1 MTAAA
6 LKTAWSD
13 AALEAL
19 AAALARHAG
28 LRVAPH
34 RLPEL
39 ARAADRAMAAA
50 GLSDPREYA
59 SRIGQGLLPMADLLG
74 AMTVGE
80 TYFHRDPDQLE
91 LVGRRV
97 VPEVLALRLPGH
109 VFRAWSA
116 GCASGEEAYT
126 VALTLEAA
134 GLRDRYHVLGTD
146 LSRRSLERARDG
158 AYGAWSLRG
167 SGREAAARSL
177 HREGDRWVVPPRLR
191 TRVRFEYLNLA
202 EDVYPSLLTGTSG
215 LDLVLCRNVL
225 MYLEPAVIAAVA
237 RRLHDCLAEG
247 GWLLTGPA
255 DPLLAPL
262 APLEAISTPAGL
274 AYRRPARAPGAGRR
288 AGTGS
293 AAPRPAP
300 APPPPPPRPAGASR
314 PPAASPLPLA
324 SVLAAA
330 EEAGRAGDWAAV
342 LALAAPLLEL
352 AEGAAWLVRAAANA
366 GDLGRADALAVAATD
381 RHPLSPELHLL
392 RSAILAELGRDAEAA
407 GAVRRCLYLRPD
419 LAVGHATLGGLLE
432 RAGDPEG
439 ARRAW
444 RNVRRICTT
453 LPADAALPLGEG
465 RCAGRLADIAA
476 AQLLRLQDGGAP

>member
-1 MTAAA
+1 MTAARA
-6 LKTAWSD
+6 PKAAWSD
-13 AALEAL
+13 AALGAL
-19 AAALARHAG
+19 AATLARHAG
-28 LRVAPH
+28 LRIAPH

-39 ARAADRAMAAA
+39 ARAAERAMAAA

-59 SRIGQGLLPMADLLG
+59 LRVGQGRLSMADLLG

-80 TYFHRDPDQLE
+80 TYFHRDPEQLE

-97 VPEVLALRLPGH
+97 VPEVLALRPAGH

-116 GCASGEEAYT
+116 GCASGEEAYS

-167 SGREAAARSL
+167 AAREAAARSL

-191 TRVRFEYLNLA
+191 ARVRFEYLNLA

-215 LDLVLCRNVL
+215 LDLILCRNVL

-274 AYRRPARAPGAGRR
+274 AYRRPAGAAGSGRR
-288 AGTGS
+288 AGTGP
-293 AAPRPAP
+293 APRR
-300 APPPPPPRPAGASR
+300 APPAPPPPRPAPASR
-314 PPAASPLPLA
+314 PPAPPPPAA
-324 SVLAAA
+324 VLAAA

-366 GDLGRADALAVAATD
+366 GDLGRADALAAAATD
-381 RHPLSPELHLL
+381 RHPLAPELHLL
-392 RSAILAELGRDAEAA
+392 RAAILAELGRDAEAA
-407 GAVRRCLYLRPD
+407 GAARRCLYLRPD

-432 RAGDPEG
+432 RAGDPEA

-444 RNVRRICTT
+444 RNVRRICAA
-453 LPADAALPLGEG
+453 LPADAPLPLGEG

-476 AQLLRLQDGGAP
+476 AQLLRLDEEGLP